1 MLHSRRLR
9 STLFAGMVA
18 ALGATTSL
26 APARAQPASAPGD
39 QGPPNILF
47 VLVDDMGYGDLSI
60 MGNTKIETPNLD
72 KLAREGVLMTKFYDA
87 APICSSSRAGFM
99 SGHFPATVNFVGIT
113 ASRAK
118 NAELGQA
125 DWLDP
130 KLPTIASVL
139 KGAGYST
146 AHIGKW
152 HLGGGRDIGDAPWPT
167 AYGFDQSFTTFEGLG
182 RSEEHTSELQSLMRI
197 SYAVF

>member
-1 MLHSRRLR
+1 MRISDW
-9 STLFAGMVA
+9 SSDVC
-18 ALGATTSL
+18 S
-26 APARAQPASAPGD
+26 S
-39 QGPPNILF
+39 
-47 VLVDDMGYGDLSI
+47 DL
-60 MGNTKIETPNLD
+60 IETPNLD

-139 KGAGYST
+139 KGAGDST
-146 AHIGKW
+146 PPNGTW
-152 HLGGGRDIGDAPWPT
+152 TLGGGSSAGHN
-167 AYGFDQSFTTFEGLG
+167 S
-182 RSEEHTSELQSLMRI
+182 
-197 SYAVF
+197 